1 MNLALM
7 GCGRMG
13 KVVEALAPRL
23 DHTVV
28 AWVDSTSHREGLGV
42 AAMLASGAEV
52 AIDFTTADAVVENV
66 RAATGVGLDV
76 VVGTTGWYDR
86 LAEVEGIVEA
96 SGRGLIYAPNFS
108 LGVQLFARLAR
119 HAARL
124 AERAGDYDVH
134 VSEAHHRHKA
144 DHPSG
149 TAVRLA
155 QGLVDELSGK
165 DRWSAGLPEGPVDP
179 SVLQVSV
186 VRAGEEPG
194 THTVGLDGPDDRIE
208 LRHRARDRAGFARGA
223 LAAAEWI
230 RGRPGL
236 YTLDHMMAERFG
248 PEGG

>member
-1 MNLALM
+1 VKLALI

-13 KVVEALAPRL
+13 TTVEALAPGR

-28 AWVDSTSHREGLGV
+28 AWVDSTSQREGLGMT
-42 AAMLASGAEV
+42 AMLASGAEV
-52 AIDFTTADAVVENV
+52 AVDFTTADAVVDNV

-86 LAEVEGIVEA
+86 LAEVAAIVDE
-96 SGRGLIYAPNFS
+96 SGKGLIYAPNFS
-108 LGVQLFARLAR
+108 LGMQLFIRLAR
-119 HAARL
+119 QATRL
-124 AERAGDYDVH
+124 AERVGDYDVH
-134 VSEAHHRHKA
+134 LAEAHHRHKA

-155 QGLVDELSGK
+155 QALVDELSTK
-165 DRWSAGLPEGPVDP
+165 DRWSAELPEGPMDH
-179 SVLQVSV
+179 SVMQVSV

-194 THTVGLDGPDDRIE
+194 THTVGLDGPHDRIE
-208 LRHRARDRAGFARGA
+208 LRHRARSRAGFARGA

-236 YTLDHMMAERFG
+236 YTLDDMMAERFG